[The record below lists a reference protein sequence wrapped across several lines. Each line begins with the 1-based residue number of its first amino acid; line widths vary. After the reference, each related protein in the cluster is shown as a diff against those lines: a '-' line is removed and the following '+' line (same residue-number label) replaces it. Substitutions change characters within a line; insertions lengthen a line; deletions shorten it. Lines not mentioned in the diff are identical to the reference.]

1 MSLHFLASAAPTLTE
16 RSGCPAS
23 TRARS
28 RAGIAVL
35 LLVSLLVL
43 TLSGCWGGQ
52 GAGAGEATPD
62 TSLSGDH
69 PEPVLT
75 PWSFGSRE
83 PATIDASVLV
93 VQERGNRGN
102 VTGSA
107 VVVNRDGYL
116 LTDLAVM
123 AGDVE
128 IQLPNGQTARPV
140 LVAVEPNAGLAL
152 VKIPASELTA
162 VRFTTRRLVAGD
174 SVYAAGFDGSPESF
188 GQIGGS
194 VTDTDT
200 PEPTSPDFHV
210 RGPMR
215 IQTNIPLVPGFRG
228 AALSDD
234 AGAFSGLI
242 VPAESDDGHQVVAA
256 VSSWYASAWLEHWRD
271 SIERMA
277 STAQDWPVLQMPDG
291 WLLRYPDGWT
301 LSVQSGDADSLRAE
315 LAPGDPDA
323 VLRLSVSTEE
333 LDFEGDALAFAEEHF
348 AERRGATIW
357 GALTVA
363 ERPAVRV
370 LVEQEGAL
378 LDIVYV
384 LDGDRL
390 VTFSLTSGYLPG
402 DAHAQA
408 EQAYKL
414 FEVVVRCAM
423 VVDR

>member
-1 MSLHFLASAAPTLTE
+1 MTLPTPASTAPTLTK
-16 RSGCPAS
+16 RSGYPAS
-23 TRARS
+23 ARARS

-43 TLSGCWGGQ
+43 TLSGCWSRQ
-52 GAGAGEATPD
+52 DAGAGEVTPD
-62 TSLSGDH
+62 TPLSDDH
-69 PEPVLT
+69 PAPDLT
-75 PWSFGSRE
+75 PWSFGSQE
-83 PATIDASVLV
+83 PAAIDVSVLV
-93 VQERGNRGN
+93 VQERDERRS

-116 LTDLAVM
+116 LTDLAVV

-128 IQLPNGQTARPV
+128 IQLPDGRTARPV
-140 LVAVEPNAGLAL
+140 LVAVEPNTGLAL
-152 VKIPASELTA
+152 VKIPARELTPI
-162 VRFTTRRLVAGD
+162 RFTTRRLDAGD

-194 VTDTDT
+194 VTATDT
-200 PEPTSPDFHV
+200 LEPMSSDFHV
-210 RGPMR
+210 RGPTW

-242 VPAESDDGHQVVAA
+242 VPAESDDGHQVAAA

-271 SIERMA
+271 TTGRMGSA
-277 STAQDWPVLQMPDG
+277 AQDWPVLEMPDG
-291 WLLRYPDGWT
+291 WLLRYPEGWT
-301 LSVQSGDADSLRAE
+301 LSVQSGDADSFRAE

-333 LDFEGDALAFAEEHF
+333 LDFVGDAQAFAEEHF
-348 AERRGATIW
+348 ADRRGATIW
-357 GALTVA
+357 GTLTVA

-402 DAHAQA
+402 DARAQA

-414 FEVVVRCAM
+414 FEVVVRCAI